1 MFALLRYLKFLARSG
16 NAHGLHSPFVFSL
29 YTEIIDSARH
39 YYAFDEIEELRLRL
53 LQGQAQVQVQ
63 DLGTGNS
70 GPRSVAELAQ
80 RASATPKV
88 GQLLFRL
95 VNHFQPRTVLELGTC
110 LGLGT
115 LYLAKARPEAE
126 LVTLEGSQALA
137 DLAEEH
143 FRACKVPVRVVRGDL
158 AQTLGPTLASLP
170 SLDFAFLD
178 ANHRYEATMQ
188 YFGQCLAHT
197 HAGSV
202 LVLDDIHWSAEMER
216 AWAEVQAHPAV
227 TLTVDL
233 FRLGLVFFRTHQPKQ
248 HFRLR
253 F

>member
-1 MFALLRYLKFLARSG
+1 MFALLRYLNFLARSG

-29 YTEIIDSARH
+29 YTEVVCAVRH
-39 YYAFDEIEELRLRL
+39 YYAFDEIEDLRLRL
-53 LQGQAQVQVQ
+53 LQGQDKVQVN
-63 DLGTGNS
+63 DLGTGTS
-70 GPRSVAELAQ
+70 GPRSVARL
-80 RASATPKV
+80 ASASTPPKV

-95 VNHFQPRTVLELGTC
+95 VNEFQPQTVLELGTC

-126 LVTLEGSQALA
+126 VVTLEGSNALA
-137 DLAEEH
+137 ELAEEH
-143 FRACKVPVRVVRGDL
+143 FRAANVAARVVRGDL
-158 AQTLGPTLASLP
+158 AQTLGPTLAALP

-233 FRLGLVFFRTHQPKQ
+233 FRVGLVFFRPHQPKQ
-248 HFRLR
+248 HFWLR